1 MKIQLFDGYFIEP
14 DPLNL
19 ALKQKYTGQSKDG
32 KEREGERIIGY
43 WGRGNLPGLIKRFC
57 SLIEV
62 PEGNDRII
70 SMKEYANVVT
80 QSHKRLESWLK
91 ENYERIQ
98 TDIERN
104 PSGPE

>member
-62 PEGNDRII
+62 PEDDDRII
-70 SMKEYANVVT
+70 SMQEYADTVV
-80 QSHKRLESWLK
+80 QSHKRLSEWL
-91 ENYERIQ
+91 EDNYARIQ
-98 TDIERN
+98 TDIEGDS
-104 PSGPE
+104 SGPE

>member
-57 SLIEV
+57 SLVEV

-98 TDIERN
+98 TDIERD
-104 PSGPE
+104 PSWTE